1 MIAFERTVGNGAGQ
15 IIAIVEAYDHS
26 KGHSQIK
33 ASDRRESGTT
43 DRRMSKQPWHG
54 SSPWRQSVAV
64 TTLDATL
71 PCDIS
76 APPDLGPAEPPTREV
91 RHEYSPGFPSILAGL
106 GASLVVST
114 YQAGK
119 VVVVGAREGKLTL
132 SFHNFEQAMG
142 VAVRPGGIAV
152 GARAQVWFL
161 DGAPSLVPRLDPP
174 GRHDACFLTR
184 SSRYTGEIQGH
195 ELAWAGDDLWVVNT
209 AFSCLCT
216 LHHEH
221 SFEPRWRPPF
231 VSTLAPEDRCHL
243 NGLAMA
249 DGKPRYVTV
258 LAETDTRQ
266 GWRPVKATGGC
277 LIDVPSGET
286 VARGF
291 AMPHSPRVHQ
301 GRVWVL
307 HSGAGRLVV
316 VDPATGRFDDV
327 TELPGFTRGLAMV
340 GPYAFIGLSKIRET
354 STFGGVPIAERRD
367 ELKCGVGAIDLRTGR
382 LAAHLEF
389 VTGVDE
395 VFDVVAL
402 PGSLNPLLSGPY
414 PALDGGQPIWTV
426 PTPDPQSQSAR
437 G

>member
-1 MIAFERTVGNGAGQ
+1 MI
-15 IIAIVEAYDHS
+15 
-26 KGHSQIK
+26 
-33 ASDRRESGTT
+33 
-43 DRRMSKQPWHG
+43 
-54 SSPWRQSVAV
+54 
-64 TTLDATL
+64 TLHATPAMEHPL
-71 PCDIS
+71 
-76 APPDLGPAEPPTREV
+76 APPEIDPAAPPLREV
-91 RHEYSPGFPSILAGL
+91 RHEYSRDFPTILAGL

-119 VVVVGAREGKLTL
+119 VVVDRLRRRRSSSF
-132 SFHNFEQAMG
+132 SFHNFERAMG
-142 VAVRPGGIAV
+142 VAVRPGRIAV
-152 GARAQVWFL
+152 GSRAQVWFL
-161 DGAPSLVPRLDPP
+161 DAAPSLVPRLEPP

-195 ELAWAGDDLWVVNT
+195 ELAWAGDELWIVNT

-216 LHHEH
+216 LHPGH

-249 DGKPRYVTV
+249 DGRPKYVTV
-258 LAETDTRQ
+258 MAETDTPQ
-266 GWRPVKATGGC
+266 GWRPVKATAGC

-286 VARGF
+286 VARGL
-291 AMPHSPRVHQ
+291 AMPHSPRVHG

-307 HSGAGRLVV
+307 NSGVGRLVGSTRRPAAARTWPSS
-316 VDPATGRFDDV
+316 PATRA
-327 TELPGFTRGLAMV
+327 GLAML

-354 STFGGVPIAERRD
+354 STFGGVPIADRRD

-395 VFDVVAL
+395 IFDVVAL
-402 PGSLNPLLSGPY
+402 PGPSNPLLSGPH
-414 PALDGGQPIWTV
+414 PELDGGHPIWTV
-426 PTPDPQSQSAR
+426 PTPDPLAQAAR